1 MKLSISICF
10 ALGLVGF
17 ILNFKTTNPYFDS
30 SKSHHTLNGFT
41 NPYLEPSDQKKSFSD
56 LFKMMI
62 SKRPNPSP
70 TVVKKLDV
78 DIINK
83 NINSNKSFIAW
94 VGHSTMLLHINNKTI
109 LTDPIFSDRCSPVQF
124 LGPKRYSSPT
134 IDISSLPKI
143 DFIVIS
149 HNHYDHLD
157 RNSVEQLGKDS
168 ATVWYVPLGLKNWFG
183 EIGVKNVIELDW
195 FEKEDLADKVQ
206 IVCLPSQHWS
216 KRNIFRSFDTLWSS
230 WLIQVGAF
238 KFWFAGDTGYNEV
251 QFKQIGENYGPF
263 DLAAIPIGA
272 YEPRWFMKNF
282 HVNPEESISIH
293 KDIQSKRSIGMHFG
307 TFVLTTE
314 PVLEPIQKIKD
325 IIISD
330 SNFFGDFLIPKP
342 GVIYP
347 L

>member
-30 SKSHHTLNGFT
+30 RKSHHTLNGFT
-41 NPYLEPSDQKKSFSD
+41 NPYLKSNNQKKSFSD

-134 IDISSLPKI
+134 IDIS
-143 DFIVIS
+143 
-149 HNHYDHLD
+149 
-157 RNSVEQLGKDS
+157 E
-168 ATVWYVPLGLKNWFG
+168 
-183 EIGVKNVIELDW
+183 
-195 FEKEDLADKVQ
+195 
-206 IVCLPSQHWS
+206 
-216 KRNIFRSFDTLWSS
+216 
-230 WLIQVGAF
+230 
-238 KFWFAGDTGYNEV
+238 
-251 QFKQIGENYGPF
+251 
-263 DLAAIPIGA
+263 
-272 YEPRWFMKNF
+272 
-282 HVNPEESISIH
+282 
-293 KDIQSKRSIGMHFG
+293 
-307 TFVLTTE
+307 
-314 PVLEPIQKIKD
+314 
-325 IIISD
+325 
-330 SNFFGDFLIPKP
+330 
-342 GVIYP
+342 
-347 L
+347 